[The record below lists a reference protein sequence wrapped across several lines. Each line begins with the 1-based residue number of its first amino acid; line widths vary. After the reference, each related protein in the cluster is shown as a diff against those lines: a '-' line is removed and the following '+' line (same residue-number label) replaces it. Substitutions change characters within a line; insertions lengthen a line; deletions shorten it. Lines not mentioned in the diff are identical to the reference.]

1 MVSPDFLSYLADVLA
16 PLGSA
21 RSKRMFGGVGIYID
35 ELFCAIIDDDCL
47 YFKADD
53 DNEAQFLAARC
64 APFTYQK
71 QGETCALRYYR
82 VPDEALDDASEM
94 LRWARLG
101 MAAALRKQAQPQ
113 AKKKKPAS
121 AAGKPRPARAGG
133 PAR

>member
-16 PLGSA
+16 PLGSV

-71 QGETCALRYYR
+71 QGDVCALRYYR
-82 VPDEALDDASEM
+82 VPDEAMDDASDM

-113 AKKKKPAS
+113 AKKKKS
-121 AAGKPRPARAGG
+121 AMTGTKRRPARTDG
-133 PAR
+133 